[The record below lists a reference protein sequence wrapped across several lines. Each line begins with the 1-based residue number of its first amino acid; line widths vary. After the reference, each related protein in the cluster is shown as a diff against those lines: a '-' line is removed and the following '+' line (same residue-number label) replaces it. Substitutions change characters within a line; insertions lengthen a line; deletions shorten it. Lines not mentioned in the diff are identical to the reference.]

1 MSLKKSKG
9 LSPSAVQKQKIIAT
23 LLKTGMSE
31 SEIKEAFK
39 LYKIERKTVYENG
52 KKVKRT
58 VMLPKSGIKGDEVIR
73 VSLP

>member
-1 MSLKKSKG
+1 MSKKKLKG
-9 LSPSAVQKQKIIAT
+9 LSPNSVQKQKIIAT
-23 LLKTGMSE
+23 LLKTGMSDD
-31 SEIKEAFK
+31 EIREAFK
-39 LYKIERKTVYENG
+39 LYKIERKIVYENG